1 MKIYVYVN
9 HNGNFYGE
17 FLIFNFDS
25 KVLALFIINE

>member
-17 FLIFNFDS
+17 FFFNFDS